1 MTDATRIAP
10 SPLRLTLHA
19 RPVRESG
26 PFKVAARFTNVSA
39 KPVRMLPIF
48 EPLPV
53 FFTTTL
59 QRISNGEVD
68 VAGAGKADFP
78 YDELRSTDLMTGES
92 LDVELDLRPWIRGTL
107 VPGRYGLTL
116 TYHNAY
122 GEGCFRG
129 PLTSDLITVEVT
141 SAS

>member
-1 MTDATRIAP
+1 MTDSTRTAP

-26 PFKVAARFTNVSA
+26 PFVVTARFTNVSSQ
-39 KPVRMLPIF
+39 PLRMLPVF
-48 EPLPV
+48 DPVPV
-53 FFTTTL
+53 FFTTEL
-59 QRISNGEVD
+59 HRLSNGDVD

-78 YDELRSTDLMTGES
+78 DEALQPAVLSSGES
-92 LDVELDLRPWIRGTL
+92 LDAEIDLRPWIRGVLT
-107 VPGRYGLTL
+107 PGRYGITL

-129 PLTSDLITVEVT
+129 PLTSDSITVEVT